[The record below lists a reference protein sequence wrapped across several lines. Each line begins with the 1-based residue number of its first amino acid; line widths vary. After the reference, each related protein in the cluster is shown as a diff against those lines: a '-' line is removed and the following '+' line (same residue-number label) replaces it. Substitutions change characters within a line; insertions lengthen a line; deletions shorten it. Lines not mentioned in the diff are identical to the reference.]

1 LLTRLY
7 QTLIRL
13 KRTNPALEAGNTKA
27 VTYRI
32 KTTAD
37 DKVFCYLRKNGE
49 HEVLVVLNLSAQ
61 NDLHFEFKDPQVK
74 GRFANVFSGAANDF
88 NATTPFEMQAW
99 EYLVYEK

>member
-1 LLTRLY
+1 
-7 QTLIRL
+7 LIQL
-13 KRTNPALEAGNTKA
+13 KRKNPALEAGNINA
-27 VTYRI
+27 VTHRI

-61 NDLHFEFKDPQVK
+61 NDLHFELKDSLVK
-74 GRFANVFSGAANDF
+74 GRFTNVFSGAANDF
-88 NATTPFEMQAW
+88 SAASPFEMQAW